1 MNDNHL
7 MKVNFF
13 YSVELGGKGLACF
26 FMQSDPGHCASFDDV
41 DGRSQCNL
49 SYSELGHKC

>member
-49 SYSELGHKC
+49 SYSELGH